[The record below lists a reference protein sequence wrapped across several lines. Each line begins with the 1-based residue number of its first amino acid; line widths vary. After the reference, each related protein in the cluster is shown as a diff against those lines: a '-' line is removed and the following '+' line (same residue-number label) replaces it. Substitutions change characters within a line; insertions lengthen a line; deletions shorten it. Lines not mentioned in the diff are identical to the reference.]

1 MSQWMVLA
9 VVGFAVPMV
18 LFLVFR
24 RANET
29 PEAKA
34 ERIKRERE
42 LVLARHRIA
51 VEKETQERKAAE
63 ACQKAL
69 NEREE
74 EERQRAEEERLRAEE
89 EELDSE
95 FLSFQRE
102 KEAAEQETRER
113 KAAEARRREAAEA
126 RRREEERRF
135 AEDEKLR
142 EEQRQ
147 AQAMQAEWAR
157 INALDTPEKFRASAL
172 AEKKVVSDSAMLVA
186 HCVSDPE
193 TWEAMKR
200 KYPFKT
206 NEELLEAISARAL
219 RATANELVGEAE
231 AEAYSNSVE
240 GGEDYRTVYF
250 YGLRALLISHSL
262 LAAQKKKGSFFKKA
276 VVFAGGAILG
286 GLLGG

>member
-1 MSQWMVLA
+1 MSQGIVLA
-9 VVGFAVPMV
+9 VVGFAVAVV

-51 VEKETQERKAAE
+51 VEKETQELKAAE
-63 ACQKAL
+63 ARQKAL
-69 NEREE
+69 KEREE

-89 EELDSE
+89 EEKRRQEEAEELRIH
-95 FLSFQRE
+95 RE
-102 KEAAEQETRER
+102 KEAAEQEAQER
-113 KAAEARRREAAEA
+113 KAAEARRRE
-126 RRREEERRF
+126 EERKF

-147 AQAMQAEWAR
+147 AEAMQAEWAR
-157 INALDTPEKFRASAL
+157 INALDTPDKFRASAL